1 MVIIRKKI
9 DMAKRVTGIGG
20 VFFKAKD
27 PKKLGAWY
35 AKHLE
40 IDVEPT
46 SPSATFRWREL
57 DDPSKSGATVW
68 GLFPQDSDYFG
79 PANVSF
85 MVNYR
90 VENLDVLIDMLR
102 KEGVEILREI
112 DDTPYGRFAAV
123 RDPEGN
129 GIELWQPPENY

>member
-1 MVIIRKKI
+1 MTR
-9 DMAKRVTGIGG
+9 RVTGIGG

-27 PKKLGAWY
+27 PDKLGTGY
-35 AKHLE
+35 AKNLD
-40 IDVEPT
+40 IDIEPT
-46 SPSATFRWREL
+46 SPSATFRWRQL
-57 DDPSKSGATVW
+57 DEPNKNGATVW

-79 PANVSF
+79 PENVSF

-90 VENLDVLIDMLR
+90 VDDLDDLMAALKKD
-102 KEGVEILREI
+102 GVEILREGE
-112 DDTPYGRFAAV
+112 DTPYGRFAAI